1 MRVSD
6 RKQSY
11 TYPPIYSLG
20 KVVALVI
27 FIVGLIGLPWS
38 LAQLLRLNFIEMSQS
53 LWVEVILVLGFLFAF
68 AGAGI
73 GTNNPPEIRVQPDGL
88 IVEVFLVAHR
98 FIPWRHIVD
107 IRHRTLGL
115 SRIPYADVVVRSGLT
130 LWHAI
135 YALMIGYPGK
145 QAFFIHQDIQG
156 YLELLDTIQHH
167 LESGEG

>member
-1 MRVSD
+1 MKVSD

-38 LAQLLRLNFIEMSQS
+38 LVQLLRINFTEMSKS
-53 LWVEVILVLGFLFAF
+53 FWVQVILVLGFLFAF
-68 AGAGI
+68 AGGGI
-73 GTNNPPEIRVQPDGL
+73 GANNPPEIRVQPDGL
-88 IVEVFLVAHR
+88 VVEVFLLAHR
-98 FIPWRHIVD
+98 FIPWCHIVD
-107 IRHRTLGL
+107 TCHRSLGL

-156 YLELLDTIQHH
+156 YLQLLETIEHH
-167 LESGEG
+167 LKRDEG

>member
-11 TYPPIYSLG
+11 TYPPIYTLG
-20 KVVALVI
+20 KVVAFVI

-38 LAQLLRLNFIEMSQS
+38 LVQLLLNFIEMSKS
-53 LWVEVILVLGFLFAF
+53 FWVQVILVLGFLFAF
-68 AGAGI
+68 AGGGI
-73 GTNNPPEIRVQPDGL
+73 GANNPPEIRVQSDEL
-88 IVEVFLVAHR
+88 IVEVFLLAHR

-107 IRHRTLGL
+107 IRHRSLGL

-156 YLELLDTIQHH
+156 YLQLLETIEHH
-167 LESGEG
+167 LKRDEG